1 MGLVLVYNIPTIVK
15 GNMIIHPLDYII
27 KWNVI
32 HFIPPYRLIMEGN
45 YDAHFLNTWVESE
58 WACSP
63 LIMYKN
69 QF

>member
-1 MGLVLVYNIPTIVK
+1 MLVYNIPTIVK

-45 YDAHFLNTWVESE
+45 YDAHFLNT
-58 WACSP
+58 
-63 LIMYKN
+63 
-69 QF
+69 